1 FRQHLRSRRA
11 AMASRRPNPKSPLPG
26 DVIEHAP
33 LGRLAHEAGSVRQA
47 VQRLRWFRR
56 SFTEQVATLSARSG
70 VALSVQDDKL
80 AEVFVA
86 WLRKFEAQKPADP
99 EARRAYTRFS
109 SGLMLRE
116 MLRVDPLTVESLP
129 AVRDR
134 RDPAHFWPEG
144 HAYAVY
150 CVNVRAA
157 VMRQEFDETLI
168 LSPWWHDIE
177 AWWSF
182 KENVTEDPPLAIP
195 FLDLFCGD
203 APNWA
208 FPNVFTVEP
217 PASPSL
223 DGPSSLSLPSAAP
236 QATEGR

>member
-1 FRQHLRSRRA
+1 MDRTRA
-11 AMASRRPNPKSPLPG
+11 DTPHRPQDRRPSV
-26 DVIEHAP
+26 DIIEHSPPA
-33 LGRLAHEAGSVRQA
+33 GSAMEAGSVRQA

-56 SFTEQVATLSARSG
+56 SFVDQVRELSRTSG
-70 VALSVQDDKL
+70 VDLVVEDEKL
-80 AEVFVA
+80 AEVFVS
-86 WLRKFEAQKPADP
+86 WLRKFEAQKPADLD
-99 EARRAYTRFS
+99 ARRAYTRFS

-116 MLRVDPLTVESLP
+116 MLRIDPLHVGAMP
-129 AVRDR
+129 DVRDR

-157 VMRQEFDETLI
+157 VMRQEFDETLT
-168 LSPWWHDIE
+168 LSHWWHDIE

-182 KENVTEDPPLAIP
+182 KENVREDPPLAIP

-208 FPNVFTVEP
+208 FPNVFTAEP
-217 PASPSL
+217 PAATTLHAAPIHL
-223 DGPSSLSLPSAAP
+223 PKRADGPD
-236 QATEGR
+236 